1 MLDGTGY
8 TTNLSKQRLLNLK
21 RYFNKVRPRYTEF
34 LSNITGVETEIFDS
48 QIPGGMISNME
59 SQLKQQGAG
68 DRMQEVLEEVPRV
81 RKDAGYPP
89 LVTPSSQIVGTQAV
103 FNVLLGRYKVLSGEF
118 ADLMLGYYG
127 ETIGP
132 RDAAL
137 VEQAS
142 VQAKKQPIDTRPAD
156 LLKPEW
162 DELRAKAMEQQGCDG
177 TDEDVLTYAMFP
189 QVATKFFST
198 RSQGP
203 KNLGK
208 DPNAKPAPAPA
219 PAAATGNGVAR
230 EPVTYEV
237 RLNGN
242 THKVTV
248 ATV

>member
-1 MLDGTGY
+1 
-8 TTNLSKQRLLNLK
+8 
-21 RYFNKVRPRYTEF
+21 
-34 LSNITGVETEIFDS
+34 
-48 QIPGGMISNME
+48 ME

-68 DRMQEVLEEVPRV
+68 DRMAEVLEEVPRV

-132 RDAAL
+132 RDPAL

-142 VQAKKQPIDTRPAD
+142 AQAKKKPIDIRPAD

-162 DELRAKAMEQQGCDG
+162 QELRTAAIEQKGCDG

-189 QVATKFFST
+189 QVATKFFAT
-198 RSQGP
+198 RAQGP

-208 DPNAKPAPAPA
+208 DPNAKPAAAPA
-219 PAAATGNGVAR
+219 TPAAANGSNSTMR

-248 ATV
+248 STT